1 MSSMENRFVHL
12 FSEWD
17 LKGFSIK
24 NRVCVPPLVI
34 YTWSDDT
41 GSVTDKRIA
50 HYEALVNGGAGLVIQ
65 EATSVCRE
73 GRLTLDQLGIWEDGQ
88 IDGLKRIADVLH
100 RAHMPAII
108 QLSHAG
114 LLGAKPSY
122 QVAPSAYRCTGN
134 GQERA
139 GRELTVAEI
148 HTIEQQFID
157 GAKRAY
163 QAGYDGV
170 ELHASHGYL
179 LSEFMNPKINR
190 RADAYNARDL
200 FMLRNILEGIRRVTP
215 PQFILGV
222 RMGAFEPDLQT
233 GIRNARWL
241 EAQGV
246 DFIDAFYGCDWEAEL
261 TKPMDY
267 PFNSCIYGAQC
278 VKKAVSIPV
287 FAVYQ
292 IGDGQQAEEI
302 LRETAVDMVVIGRGS
317 LVNYS
322 WANDVNAGRDPGR
335 CLNCALCMWK
345 VDPEKCPGRERL
357 RKSRAAD
364 TES

>member
-1 MSSMENRFVHL
+1 MEKTFKRL
-12 FSEWD
+12 FSDWK
-17 LKGFSIK
+17 LNGFPIK
-24 NRVCVPPLVI
+24 NRICVPPLVI

-41 GSVTDKRIA
+41 GRVTDKRIA

-100 RAHMPAII
+100 RAEMPAII

-122 QVAPSAYRCTGN
+122 QVAPSAYQCVGN
-134 GQERA
+134 GAERS
-139 GRELTVAEI
+139 GRALTVDEI
-148 HTIEQQFID
+148 HMIEQQFID
-157 GAKRAY
+157 GAKRAV

-190 RADAYNARDL
+190 RTDEYNAKDL
-200 FMLRNILEGIRRVTP
+200 LLLRHIIEGIQRVTP
-215 PQFILGV
+215 PHFIIGV
-222 RMGAFEPDLQT
+222 RMGVFEPDLQT
-233 GIRNARWL
+233 GIQNAKWL

-246 DFIDAFYGCDWEAEL
+246 DFIDAFYGCDWQAEL
-261 TKPMDY
+261 EKPDDF
-267 PFNSCIYGAQC
+267 PFNSCIYGAKC
-278 VKKAVSIPV
+278 VKEAVSIPV

-292 IGDGQQAEEI
+292 ISSGEQAEAI
-302 LRETAVDMVVIGRGS
+302 LRDTSVDMVVIGRGS

-322 WANDVNAGRDPGR
+322 WGNDVRAGRDPGH

-345 VDPEKCPGRERL
+345 VDPEKCPGKALL
-357 RKSRAAD
+357 RQNRQ
-364 TES
+364 TL